1 MDYYQDIKIT
11 PDNEMR
17 ANVLLNKVYSK
28 LHKTL
33 FIQKSKDVGISFPQY
48 KVLLGN
54 IIRIHGSEAKLNE
67 LKTIDWL
74 GGLAGYSSISPIQ
87 HIPHDVKY
95 RVISRKQPSM
105 TEAKLRRLIKRG
117 SITPES
123 VKDYKV
129 KMFEKGLDNPYLE
142 LDSTSSGHKH
152 RRYIAFGELLSNPLK
167 GDFDSFGLSKKA
179 TIPWF

>member
-1 MDYYQDIKIT
+1 MDYYFDIKIE
-11 PDNEMR
+11 PDEEVPIYFIR
-17 ANVLLNKVYSK
+17 NKVFSK
-28 LHKTL
+28 LHKALHTL
-33 FIQKSKDVGISFPQY
+33 NSSSIGISFPQY

-54 IIRIHGSEAKLNE
+54 IIRIHGSEVKLNE

-167 GDFDSFGLSKKA
+167 GDFDSFGLSKTA